1 VPERLA
7 DTLVLMHSPFAKAVD
22 RLRTDP
28 VATGRTLPHLDGI
41 RGMAVIFILVRHAWG
56 LSAQSSLVLRLPG
69 LGGVSFAPFVDMM
82 SSGIDLF
89 FVLSAYLLSQQF
101 LRADFAGKGRPD
113 LRRYYRTRF
122 LRIAP
127 PYWVVLILTLILFVP
142 SLISAS
148 DVYSRHGLAAVL
160 LHAVFLQTAWIGSFG
175 IWDIA
180 TPFWTLT
187 IEVMFY
193 AVLPFVVPLFYRNRA
208 WRLGL
213 PLALATTVI
222 WLVLCRW
229 SLGPLVEFVTHH
241 SGGTDVSPASVRYWL
256 TQQIPASA
264 FDFGMGIA
272 MANLVVRRQMGV
284 QHDRRWTS
292 PTAGTIYAVVGAALA
307 LVSMW
312 KLGVPA
318 LAHQFYF
325 GSAVVTSTASGYSYY
340 FLNQVAFALA
350 YGLLIG
356 GVSLGIA
363 PLRRLFSI
371 SPLAVFGV
379 LGYSV
384 YLIHMQLLYH
394 FNTFPSI
401 FFAATPRSHFLKLL
415 FAATPAIFICALGLY
430 LAVERP
436 FIFRSRRAAHHALH
450 TVEHPVVTPDLPP
463 TPVAGRTTLARRRPV
478 DQGDPASV
486 RRSAHS
492 P

>member
-1 VPERLA
+1 
-7 DTLVLMHSPFAKAVD
+7 
-22 RLRTDP
+22 
-28 VATGRTLPHLDGI
+28 
-41 RGMAVIFILVRHAWG
+41 MAVLFILIRHCWG
-56 LSAQSSLVLRLPG
+56 LSSQPALALHIPG
-69 LGGVSFAPFVDMM
+69 LGRFSFAPFVDMM

-127 PYWVVLILTLILFVP
+127 PYWVVLILTIILFTP
-142 SLISAS
+142 TLIPAS
-148 DVYSRHGLAAVL
+148 EVYSSHGLVTVVL
-160 LHAVFLQTAWIGSFG
+160 HGLFLQTAWFGSYG
-175 IWDIA
+175 VWNIA
-180 TPFWTLT
+180 SPFWTLT

-193 AVLPFVVPLFYRNRA
+193 AVLPFVMPLFYKNRA
-208 WRLGL
+208 FRVGV
-213 PLALATTVI
+213 PLALVTTVV

-229 SLGPLVEFVTHH
+229 SLGSFVDFVTLH
-241 SGGTDVSPASVRYWL
+241 SQRADASEPAVRYWL

-264 FDFGMGIA
+264 FDFAMGIA

-292 PTAGTIYAVVGAALA
+292 PTAGTIYAVLGTMLA
-307 LVSMW
+307 LFSMW
-312 KLGVPA
+312 RLGVPA

-325 GSAVVTSTASGYSYY
+325 GTSIVTPSTAGYTYY
-340 FLNQVAFALA
+340 FFNQLTFALA

-363 PLRRLFSI
+363 PLRRIFSI
-371 SPLAVFGV
+371 SPLAFFGV
-379 LGYSV
+379 LGYSI

-401 FFAATPRSHFLKLL
+401 LFTVLPRDHFLKLF
-415 FAATPAIFICALGLY
+415 FAATPAILLCALGLY

-436 FIFRSRRAAHHALH
+436 FIFRSRAARPALH
-450 TVEHPVVTPDLPP
+450 AIEHPLVTPDLPP
-463 TPVAGRTTLARRRPV
+463 SPDADEPEQESALAAVPRHAHTP
-478 DQGDPASV
+478 
-486 RRSAHS
+486 
-492 P
+492 